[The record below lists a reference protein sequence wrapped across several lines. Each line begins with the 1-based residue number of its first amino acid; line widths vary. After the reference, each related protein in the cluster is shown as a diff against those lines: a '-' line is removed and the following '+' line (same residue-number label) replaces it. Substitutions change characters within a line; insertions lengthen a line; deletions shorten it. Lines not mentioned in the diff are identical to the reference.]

1 MAEWFF
7 DHSEPQKTTLPLT
20 RVVFRPLCKSDF
32 AHHFQRHKMN
42 RPPVRPSPLR
52 GNASASAQFKGKGF
66 APCSPC
72 SQPSLRSRCC
82 AWVRAALDLVRS
94 GRCVSFVG
102 DGRTGGSRLLLRGGS
117 GPRVV
122 TLLRS
127 PVSPSEA
134 FEPSSPAA
142 TPQKGSVALSTRMP
156 SPIPHPEWGDGR
168 KAFG

>member
-1 MAEWFF
+1 M
-7 DHSEPQKTTLPLT
+7 L
-20 RVVFRPLCKSDF
+20 FRTSAKQAFC
-32 AHHFQRHKMN
+32 HHFQRHKMN